1 MKKLWLWVVIIL
13 VLIVAGLAIYA
24 RFRKLFPE
32 PNTQT
37 DEAMQAGRDAKS
49 LPGADEDYY
58 ADMDNGFTKSPEA
71 VRAAVDPYIHGISA
85 ADAVKYVAIGRNNWI
100 VWTGGNDRLW
110 DKLNASSVG
119 NLDLLK
125 TVSNYGQWTRDN
137 RWHWYGLVNEPCF
150 KKNTQPRADRWGLV
164 LDVRDEAN
172 PDCKTPD
179 PFENEK
185 KYPGVA
191 FRARGKGKVALGSY
205 YGYATGIVG
214 LRLFPN
220 PYFDEKAQAAWNPKR
235 YYDDPTY
242 YNRADLVKP
251 YRVGMSCG
259 FCHVGPNPSNPP
271 ADPENPKWE
280 NLNSNPGAQYFW
292 ISRIF
297 MSSYNEAENHKSF
310 VWQLFNTSR
319 PGALDTSLVSS
330 DEINNPRTMNAI
342 YNLKARAEIATKWGA
357 ETLAGGSA
365 DNKQFNDYVQP
376 AGPLSPNTL
385 LTAMWEPAT
394 KTALTTHV
402 LKDGSDS
409 VGALGA
415 LNRVYLNIGLF
426 SEDWTTH
433 FIPLVGGPKTSPIEI
448 KYCRAASTYWNANE
462 LQTPLTGLFFLVTA
476 KPDYLAKAPGGAEQ
490 MADSALIPDGKR
502 VFAETCARCH
512 SSKLPDKVF
521 QTYFKRGCI
530 GPDYL
535 KCWNDY
541 WAYTK
546 TEEFKAAML
555 DMVNKPDFLDDNFLS
570 TEVRVPVTLLETNA
584 CSPLA
589 TNAIRNDIWD
599 NFSSE
604 SYKNLPSVGTVM
616 VHDPYNFQEKP
627 YTMPAGGR
635 GYTRPASLISL
646 WSTAPFLQ
654 NNSVGPFKES
664 GSVKDRVA
672 SFKESIHEMLWPE
685 TRKSNPPGAMFKTK
699 SGKMAPGWIDIT
711 TERSWLNVAPGYLP
725 PGVARINGKFAG
737 LLDWLFPNVFQGS
750 GLHIGPIPKGTP
762 VNLLSN
768 LNVGPDGFW
777 KTVPVVIDMK
787 AALDSLPKD
796 PTDEQVKAA
805 FQPIVGRM
813 LDVSKCTDFV
823 VNRGHYFGTDFL
835 PVTEGEK
842 PLTDAEKNALI
853 AFLKTF

>member
-1 MKKLWLWVVIIL
+1 MKKTWLWLVVVVIIVFLGL
-13 VLIVAGLAIYA
+13 VIWAHMRAQLPPL
-24 RFRKLFPE
+24 
-32 PNTQT
+32 PNTQQ
-37 DEAMQAGRDAKS
+37 DEAMKAGRDAKS
-49 LPGADEDYY
+49 MPGADEDYY
-58 ADMDNGFTKSPEA
+58 ADMDYGFTKDPEA
-71 VRAAVDPYIHGISA
+71 VRAAVEPYIHGVKP
-85 ADAVKYVAIGRNNWI
+85 ADAVKLVAIGRNNWI

-125 TVSNYGQWTRDN
+125 VISNHGPYTRDN
-137 RWHWYGLVNEPCF
+137 RWSWYGLVNEPCY
-150 KKNTQPRADRWGLV
+150 KKNVQPREDRWGLI
-164 LDVRDEAN
+164 LDVRDTSDPA
-172 PDCKTPD
+172 CKPD
-179 PFENEK
+179 PFENEQ

-191 FRARGKGKVALGSY
+191 YGARGKGKLALGSY
-205 YGYATGIVG
+205 YGYGTGIVG

-220 PYFDEKAQAAWNPKR
+220 PDFDEKAQKAWDPKA

-242 YNRADLVKP
+242 YNRTDLVKP
-251 YRVGMSCG
+251 FRVGMSCG

-271 ADPENPKWE
+271 ANPESPKWE

-297 MSSYNEAENHKSF
+297 TAGANPAEDIHKSF

-342 YNLKARAEIATKWGA
+342 YNLKARMEIATKWGA
-357 ETLAGGSA
+357 EKLADSGSG
-365 DNKQFNDYVQP
+365 DNKQFNDYVP
-376 AGPLSPNTL
+376 PLSPNTL
-385 LTAMWEPAT
+385 LTQLYDPAT
-394 KTALTTHV
+394 KTTYTTHV

-433 FIPLVGGPKTSPIEI
+433 FIPLIGGPITSPIEI
-448 KYCRAASTYWNANE
+448 KYCRSASTYWNANE

-476 KPDYLAKAPGGAEQ
+476 KPDLLAKAPGGAAH
-490 MADSALIPDGKR
+490 MTDAAMIPRGKE
-502 VFAETCARCH
+502 VFAERCARCH
-512 SSKLPDKVF
+512 SSKLPEKVTNTF
-521 QTYFKRGCI
+521 FKAGCI
-530 GPDYL
+530 GPGYL

-546 TEEFKAAML
+546 TDEFKNAMKEA
-555 DMVNKPDFLDDNFLS
+555 VNKPDFLDDNFLS

-604 SYKNLPSVGTVM
+604 SYKNLPSVGTVTI
-616 VHDPYNFQEKP
+616 HDPYTYQPKP
-627 YTMPAGGR
+627 YVMPAGGR

-654 NNSVGPFKES
+654 NNSVGHFEAS
-664 GSVKDRVA
+664 GSVDDRMKA
-672 SFKESIHEMLWPE
+672 FDDAIHQMLWPE
-685 TRKSNPPGAMFKTK
+685 RRLSNPPGAMFSTN
-699 SGKMAPGWIDIT
+699 SGKMAPGWIDT
-711 TERSWLNVAPGYLP
+711 TTDTSRVNIARGFLP
-725 PGVARINGKFAG
+725 PDLQKLGGPFRGI
-737 LLDWLFPNVFQGS
+737 LELLFPNVFNKEGIS
-750 GLHIGPIPKGTP
+750 IGPIPKGTP
-762 VNLLSN
+762 INLLTN
-768 LNVGPDGFW
+768 LNVGPDGFNS
-777 KTVPVVIDMK
+777 TLPVVKKMIK
-787 AALDSLPKD
+787 AFNSLPD
-796 PTDEQVKAA
+796 NPTDEQVRAA
-805 FQPIVGRM
+805 FRPLVPDM
-813 LDVSKCTDFV
+813 LGASKCTDFV
-823 VNRGHYFGTDFL
+823 INRGHYFGTEFL
-835 PVTEGEK
+835 PASEGE
-842 PLTDAEKNALI
+842 PGLSDADKNALI

>member
-1 MKKLWLWVVIIL
+1 MKKLLLWIIIIIVI
-13 VLIVAGLAIYA
+13 IVAGLAIYA
-24 RFRKLFPE
+24 RFRKEFPD
-32 PNTQT
+32 PNTQK
-37 DEAMQAGRDAKS
+37 DEAMLAGRDAKS
-49 LPGADEDYY
+49 MPGADEDYY
-58 ADMDNGFTKSPEA
+58 ADMDYGLTKNPEA
-71 VRAAVDPYIHGISA
+71 VRQAVDPYIHGVSA
-85 ADAVKYVAIGRNNWI
+85 ADAVKAVAIGRNNWI

-110 DKLNASSVG
+110 DKLNRSSVG

-125 TVSNYGQWTRDN
+125 TISNVGPYTRDN
-137 RWHWYGLVNEPCF
+137 RWTWYGVVNEPCY

-164 LDVRDEAN
+164 LDVWDDAN
-172 PDCKTPD
+172 PDCKNRD

-191 FRARGKGKVALGSY
+191 YGARGKGKNQLGSY
-205 YGYATGIVG
+205 YGYGTGVVG

-220 PYFDEKAQAAWNPKR
+220 PDFDEKAQAAWNAEK
-235 YYDDPTY
+235 YYSDASY
-242 YNRADLVKP
+242 ANRADLVKP

-280 NLNSNPGAQYFW
+280 NLNSNPCAQYFW

-297 MSSYNEAENHKSF
+297 MSDYHNVQQSF

-357 ETLAGGSA
+357 EKLAGGGL
-365 DNKQFNDYVQP
+365 DNKQFNDYVP
-376 AGPLSPNTL
+376 PLSNNTL
-385 LTAMWEPAT
+385 LTAMWDPAT

-402 LKDGSDS
+402 LKDGADS

-433 FIPLVGGPKTSPIEI
+433 FIPLIGGPKTSPIEI
-448 KYCRAASTYWNANE
+448 KYCRAASNYWNANE
-462 LQTPLTGLFFLVTA
+462 LQTPYTGLFFMVTA
-476 KPDYLAKAPGGAEQ
+476 KPDYLAKAPGGAAF
-490 MADSALIPDGKR
+490 MADSALVPQGKQ
-502 VFAETCARCH
+502 VFAERCARCH

-521 QTYFKRGCI
+521 QTYFKAGCI

-546 TEEFKAAML
+546 TPEFKAAML
-555 DMVNKPDFLDDNFLS
+555 EIVNKPDFLDDNFLS
-570 TEVRVPVTLLETNA
+570 NEVRVPVTLLETNA

-589 TNAIRNDIWD
+589 TNAIAGDIWD
-599 NFSSE
+599 NFSSQ
-604 SYKNLPSVGTVM
+604 SYKDLPSVGNVT
-616 VHDPYNFQEKP
+616 VHDPYTYQPKE

-654 NNSVGPFKES
+654 NNSVGHFEPS
-664 GSVKDRVA
+664 GSVKDRMS
-672 SFKESIHEMLWPE
+672 SFDDSIHQMLWPE
-685 TRKSNPPGAMFKTK
+685 TRQSNPQGAMFVTK
-699 SGKMAPGWIDIT
+699 SGKMAPGWIDTT
-711 TERSWLNVAPGYLP
+711 TEQSRLNVPRGYLP
-725 PGVARINGKFAG
+725 NGLVAIGTPFRG
-737 LLDWLFPNVFQGS
+737 LLEKFFPNTFNKE
-750 GLHIGPIPKGTP
+750 GLSIGPIPKGTP
-762 VNLLSN
+762 VNLLTN
-768 LNVGPDGFW
+768 LNVGPDGFDA
-777 KTVPVVIDMK
+777 TVPVVKKMIK
-787 AALDSLPKD
+787 AFKSLP
-796 PTDEQVKAA
+796 PNATDEQVRQVFK
-805 FQPIVGRM
+805 PLVPDM
-813 LDVSKCTDFV
+813 LSVSKCTDFV

-835 PVTEGEK
+835 PASEGE
-842 PLTDAEKNALI
+842 PGLTDDQKKALI

>member
-1 MKKLWLWVVIIL
+1 MKKVLWVIIIL
-13 VLIVAGLAIYA
+13 VLLIIALSIWAHI
-24 RFRKLFPE
+24 RTKFPP
-32 PNTQT
+32 PNTQK
-37 DEAMQAGRDAKS
+37 DEAMLAGRDGKS
-49 LPGADEDYY
+49 MPGADEDYF
-58 ADMDNGFTKSPEA
+58 ADMDYGFTKNPEA
-71 VRAAVDPYIHGISA
+71 VRQAVDPYIHGVSA
-85 ADAVKYVAIGRNNWI
+85 ADAVKAVAIGRNNWI

-110 DKLNASSVG
+110 DKLNAASVG

-125 TVSNYGQWTRDN
+125 TISDYGPYNRDN
-137 RWHWYGLVNEPCF
+137 RWHWYGLVNEPCY
-150 KKNTQPRADRWGLV
+150 KKSTQPRADRWGLI
-164 LDVRDEAN
+164 LDVRDTSN
-172 PDCKTPD
+172 PDCKAAD
-179 PFENEK
+179 PFENEQ

-191 FRARGKGKVALGSY
+191 YGARGKGKLALGSY
-205 YGYATGIVG
+205 YGYSTGVVG

-220 PYFDEKAQAAWNPKR
+220 PYFDEKAQARWDAQK
-235 YYDDPTY
+235 YYTDPTY
-242 YNRADLVKP
+242 YNDASLVKP

-297 MSSYNEAENHKSF
+297 VADTDMDRVHKSF

-342 YNLKARAEIATKWGA
+342 YNLKARMELATKWGA

-365 DNKQFNDYVQP
+365 NNKQFNDYVP
-376 AGPLSPNTL
+376 PLSPNTL
-385 LTAMWEPAT
+385 LTQVWDPAT
-394 KTALTTHV
+394 KTSLTTHV

-426 SEDWTTH
+426 SEDWLTH
-433 FIPLVGGPKTSPIEI
+433 FIPLIGGPITSPIEI
-448 KYCRAASTYWNANE
+448 AYCRQASSYWNANE
-462 LQTPLTGLFFLVTA
+462 LQTPYTGLFFMVTA
-476 KPDYLAKAPGGAEQ
+476 KPDYLAKAPGGAAF
-490 MADSALIPDGKR
+490 MNDAALLPRGKE
-502 VFAETCARCH
+502 VFAERCARCH
-512 SSKLPDKVF
+512 SSKLPPKAFTDF
-521 QTYFKRGCI
+521 FKPGCI
-530 GPDYL
+530 GPNYL

-541 WAYTK
+541 WAWTK
-546 TEEFKAAML
+546 TDEFKTGMKQI
-555 DMVNKPDFLDDNFLS
+555 VNQPDFLDNNFLS

-604 SYKNLPSVGTVM
+604 SYKNLPSVGAVTI
-616 VHDPYNFQEKP
+616 HDPYTYQPKQ
-627 YTMPAGGR
+627 YQMPAGGR

-654 NNSVGPFKES
+654 NNSVGHFEES
-664 GSVKDRVA
+664 GSVADRMKA
-672 SFKESIHEMLWPE
+672 FDDAIHQMLWPD
-685 TRKSNPPGAMFKTK
+685 RRQSNPQGAMFVTK
-699 SGKMAPGWIDIT
+699 SGKMAPGWIDTT
-711 TERSWLNVAPGYLP
+711 TETTRLNIPRGYLP
-725 PGVARINGKFAG
+725 PDLVTLGGPFRALNE
-737 LLDWLFPNVFQGS
+737 WLFPNVFNKEGIS
-750 GLHIGPIPKGTP
+750 IGPIPKNTP

-768 LNVGPDGFW
+768 LNVGPEGF
-777 KTVPVVIDMK
+777 KSTLPVVKEMIK
-787 AALDSLPKD
+787 AFKSLPD
-796 PTDEQVKAA
+796 NPSDEQVRAK
-805 FQPIVGRM
+805 FQPLVPDM
-813 LDVSKCTDFV
+813 LGASKCADFV

-835 PVTEGEK
+835 PASEGE
-842 PLTDAEKNALI
+842 PGLTDADKNALI

>member
-1 MKKLWLWVVIIL
+1 MKKLFLWLVIVVVVV
-13 VLIVAGLAIYA
+13 VLGIAIWA
-24 RFRKLFPE
+24 HIRRQLPPK
-32 PNTQT
+32 PNTQK
-37 DEAMQAGRDAKS
+37 DEAMLAGRDAKS
-49 LPGADEDYY
+49 MPGADEDYY
-58 ADMDNGFTKSPEA
+58 ADMDYGLTKNPEA
-71 VRAAVDPYIHGISA
+71 VRAAVDPYIHGVSA

-125 TVSNYGQWTRDN
+125 TISNYGPYTRDN
-137 RWHWYGLVNEPCF
+137 RWRWYGLVNEPCY
-150 KKNTQPRADRWGLV
+150 KKNTQAREDRWGLI
-164 LDVRDEAN
+164 LDVRDTSN
-172 PDCKTPD
+172 PDCKAD
-179 PFENEK
+179 PFENEQ

-191 FRARGKGKVALGSY
+191 YGARGKGKLALGSY
-205 YGYATGIVG
+205 YGYGTGIVG

-220 PYFDEKAQAAWNPKR
+220 PAFDEAAQKKWNAKA
-235 YYDDPTY
+235 YYEDESY

-297 MSSYNEAENHKSF
+297 MSDTDQARNHKSF

-342 YNLKARAEIATKWGA
+342 YNLKARMEIATKWGS

-365 DNKQFNDYVQP
+365 DNKQFNDYVP
-376 AGPLSPNTL
+376 PLSPNTL
-385 LTAMWEPAT
+385 LTQVYDPAT
-394 KTALTTHV
+394 KTSLTTHV

-433 FIPLVGGPKTSPIEI
+433 FIPLVGGPITSPIEI

-462 LQTPLTGLFFLVTA
+462 LQTPLTGLFFMVTA
-476 KPDYLAKAPGGAEQ
+476 KPDLLARAPGGATY
-490 MADSALIPDGKR
+490 MNDAALIPRGKE
-502 VFAETCARCH
+502 VFAERCARCH
-512 SSKLPDKVF
+512 SSKQPDKVF
-521 QTYFKRGCI
+521 ATYFKPGCI

-546 TEEFKAAML
+546 TDEYKTAMKQ
-555 DMVNKPDFLDDNFLS
+555 MVNAPDFLDNNFLS
-570 TEVRVPVTLLETNA
+570 SEVRVPLTLMETNA

-604 SYKNLPSVGTVM
+604 SYKNLPSVGTVT
-616 VHDPYNFQEKP
+616 VHDPYTFQPMKP

-654 NNSVGPFKES
+654 NNSVGHFEES
-664 GSVKDRVA
+664 GSVADRMK
-672 SFKESIHEMLWPE
+672 SFDDGIHQMLWPE
-685 TRKSNPPGAMFKTK
+685 RRQSNPPGAMFVTK
-699 SGKMAPGWIDIT
+699 SGKMAPGWIDLT
-711 TERSWLNVAPGYLP
+711 TETTRLNVPQGYLP
-725 PGVARINGKFAG
+725 PKLVAIGGPFSG
-737 LLDWLFPNVFQGS
+737 LLEWLFPNVFNEE
-750 GLHIGPIPKGTP
+750 GLSIGPIPKGTP
-762 VNLLSN
+762 VNLLAN
-768 LNVGPDGFW
+768 LNVGPEGFDS
-777 KTVPVVIDMK
+777 TLPVVKKMIK
-787 AALDSLPKD
+787 AFKSLPGNA
-796 PTDEQVKAA
+796 TDEQVKAA
-805 FQPIVGRM
+805 FQPLVPDM
-813 LDVSKCTDFV
+813 LGACKCTDFV
-823 VNRGHYFGTDFL
+823 VNRGHYFGTDYL
-835 PVTEGEK
+835 PASEGE
-842 PLTDAEKNALI
+842 PGLTDADKAALI